1 MQITEEKIDELNA
14 ILKVQVKKEDYE
26 PKLEKALT
34 TYRKQADLKGFRKGQ
49 VPKGLIKKMYGNH
62 LLADTVNDVL
72 SAAVNSHIVDNKIDI
87 LGHPLPKNGQE
98 FDLDINNMKDFEF
111 EYEIGLAPDFELDFF
126 KKNKSIEREVP
137 ELTEKMIDEEVE
149 RMAKRFGEAEEVDKI
164 KEDDDV
170 ISVKFIE
177 LDEEGKQKE
186 GGINNPSSFTL
197 EMVKD
202 KKDAT
207 KIKKL
212 KVGDSI
218 DLNVFETFD
227 RDEASIAKQFLGV
240 ELKDLGDNKPLFKVA
255 IETIKRMKSAEINEE
270 LLKKVY
276 PDESVKDEAG
286 LRAKIRED
294 VEKYFDEQAGNKL
307 NNVLAE
313 RLIEETKM
321 EFPDDFLKRWIQA
334 TNEKPITTEQIEAEY
349 DGFRKNLKWSLII
362 KKIRKD
368 NDIDVSTDEIK
379 EHSAT
384 QVKQQLLSYGIPSV
398 SDEETEKF
406 VASMMARED
415 HVSKTR
421 ETILEQ
427 KVFDYF
433 KSQIKTKD
441 KKVSLEEFNKQ

>member
-49 VPKGLIKKMYGNH
+49 VPKGLIRKMYGNH

-98 FDLDINNMKDFEF
+98 FDLDINNLKDFDF

-126 KKNKSIEREVP
+126 KKNKSIDREVP

-170 ISVKFIE
+170 ISVKFVE
-177 LDEEGKQKE
+177 LDENGNEKE
-186 GGINNPSSFTL
+186 NGINNPSSFTL

-202 KKDAT
+202 KKNVT

-212 KVGDSI
+212 KKGDELE
-218 DLNVFETFD
+218 LNVFEAFD

-240 ELKDLGDNKPLFKVA
+240 ELSELGEEKPSFKIVL
-255 IETIKRMKSAEINEE
+255 ESVKRIKAAEINEE
-270 LLKKVY
+270 MLKTVY
-276 PDESVKDEAG
+276 PDGSVKDEAG

-307 NNVLAE
+307 SNILAE
-313 RLIEETKM
+313 RIIDETKM
-321 EFPDDFLKRWIQA
+321 DFPDEFLKRWIQA
-334 TNEKPITTEQIEAEY
+334 SNEKPITLEQIEAEY

-362 KKIRKD
+362 KKIRKE
-368 NDIDVSTDEIK
+368 NDIDVSTEEIK
-379 EHSAT
+379 EHSAV
-384 QVKQQLLSYGIPSV
+384 QIKQQLLSYGIPSV

-415 HVSKTR
+415 HVTKTR

-427 KVFDYF
+427 KVFDYL
-433 KSQIKTKD
+433 KSQIKIKD